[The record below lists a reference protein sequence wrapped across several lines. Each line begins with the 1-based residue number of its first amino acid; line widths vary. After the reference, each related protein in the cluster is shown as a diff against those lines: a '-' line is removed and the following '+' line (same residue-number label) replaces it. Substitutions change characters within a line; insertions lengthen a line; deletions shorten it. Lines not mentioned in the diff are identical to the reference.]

1 MTKFKNLLNEKK
13 SKRNNNNNPVLKE
26 SKSHI
31 VSDDV
36 AIKEYKKVKKEYKD
50 VLQKLEDL

>member
-13 SKRNNNNNPVLKE
+13 SKRNNDPVLKE

-31 VSDDV
+31 VNDDV

-50 VLQKLEDL
+50 VLRKLEDL